1 MQGPGWMGL
10 PGTPPWSY
18 ASQRRLPWSPGGAER
33 RSCAAGDGGGVG
45 GGGGDGDAGAA
56 GGEKGHRLCGGGH
69 PLLWTMQ
76 SSG

>member
-18 ASQRRLPWSPGGAER
+18 ASQRQLPWSPGGVER
-33 RSCAAGDGGGVG
+33 RSCAAGDGGDV
-45 GGGGDGDAGAA
+45 GGGGDGGAGVAE
-56 GGEKGHRLCGGGH
+56 GEKVHHLCGGGH
-69 PLLWTMQ
+69 LLLWTMQ